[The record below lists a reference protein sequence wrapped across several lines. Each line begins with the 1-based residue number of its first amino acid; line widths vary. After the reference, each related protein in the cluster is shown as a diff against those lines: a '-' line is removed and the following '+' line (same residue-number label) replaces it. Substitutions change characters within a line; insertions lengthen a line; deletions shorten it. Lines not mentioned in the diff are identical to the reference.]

1 MKDNF
6 HIILVPVDF
15 SDVTANVL
23 AAAQSLALAFKSR
36 VVLLHIA
43 EPEPDFVGFE
53 PGPVSVRSSVAKE
66 FHTQHKQLD
75 EAKLQLAKA
84 GIDTVALHIQGST
97 IEKILHESA
106 QQGADII
113 VLGSHGHGALHNLL
127 TGSVAAGVLKS
138 AKCPVLV
145 VPSAAR
151 A

>member
-1 MKDNF
+1 MKDTV
-6 HIILVPVDF
+6 HTLLVPVDF

-23 AAAQSLALAFKSR
+23 EEAQTLALAFKSR
-36 VVLLHIA
+36 IVLLHIS

-66 FHTQHKQLD
+66 FHTEHKHLE
-75 EAKLQLAKA
+75 EAKQQLVKA
-84 GIDTVALHIQGST
+84 GIEVVALHIQGPT
-97 IEKILHESA
+97 IEKIIQESA
-106 QQGADII
+106 QQNADII

-138 AKCPVLV
+138 AKRPVLI
-145 VPSAAR
+145 VPAAAR